1 MPGPIATIGSM
12 HICPLLNPGLPPP
25 PHVGGPISGP
35 GASTVLAGGK
45 MVAVIGDTCN
55 CFGPPDVIVQGEASV
70 LVEGKQVATKGD
82 ATGHGGII
90 IEGNSTVLV
99 GTGSSNRTIVKPIQ
113 EIPIPPVNV
122 TLRALAAISGRAKKL
137 KEARAKQEANKKAAA
152 SYGRI
157 QDYGLSL

>member
-35 GASTVLAGGK
+35 SAATVLAGGK
-45 MVAVIGDTCN
+45 MVAVIGDNCT
-55 CFGPPDVIVQGEASV
+55 CFGPPDIIVQGEASV
-70 LVEGKQVATKGD
+70 LVEGKQVATKGSMT
-82 ATGHGGII
+82 AHGGII
-90 IEGNSTVLV
+90 TEGNSTVLV
-99 GTGSSNRTIVKPIQ
+99 GTGSSSRTVVMPIQ

-137 KEARAKQEANKKAAA
+137 KEARANQQKLRAVSKEHGYFNQFTF
-152 SYGRI
+152 SF
-157 QDYGLSL
+157 